1 MNTINQKR
9 EDLQMDGIRSYLF
22 VPATKISMIEKAIL
36 SESDSVIIDLE
47 DAVATSEKQK
57 AREIA
62 KEGLLNVKGRKPTF
76 IRINDIST
84 QFWEGDLSF
93 AFNSGA
99 TGVVVPKAESLSG
112 IRLVC
117 NKIRELAEQN
127 PVDGEI
133 KNTIEDFQVIP
144 LIETA
149 KGVQFVY
156 EIASADPMISR
167 LAFGSI
173 DFSLDINCEL
183 TAGGLELL
191 YSRSQV
197 VIASRAANIAR
208 PIDAVYPDLN
218 NPDGLTFEATFAK
231 QIGFKSKLIIH
242 PKQIDIVHK
251 VFSPSDKE
259 IEEAKQIVYQFE
271 MAEQQGIA
279 SISVGNM
286 LVDYPVYKKAKKILE
301 YIK

>member
-1 MNTINQKR
+1 
-9 EDLQMDGIRSYLF
+9 MDAMRSYLF
-22 VPATKISMIEKAIL
+22 VPATKSSMIEKAVS
-36 SESDSVIIDLE
+36 SEADSVIIDLE
-47 DAVATSEKQK
+47 DAVAISEKQK

-62 KEGLLNVKGRKPTF
+62 KEGMLNLKGKKPIF
-76 IRINDIST
+76 VRINDIST
-84 QFWEGDLSF
+84 RFWEEDLSY

-99 TGVVVPKAESLSG
+99 TGVVVPKAVGLRG

-127 PVDGEI
+127 IMDGEI

-191 YSRSQV
+191 YTRAQV
-197 VIASRAANIAR
+197 VIASRAANIAG

-218 NPDGLTFEATFAK
+218 NSDGLTYEATFAK

-242 PKQIDIVHK
+242 PKQIEIVHK

-259 IEEAKQIVYQFE
+259 IEEAKQIVNEFE
-271 MAEQQGIA
+271 TAEQQGIA
-279 SISVGNM
+279 SISVGNK
-286 LVDYPVYKKAKKILE
+286 LVDYPVYKKAKRILE
-301 YIK
+301 LTK